1 VRDLLFIAYLGG
13 LFALGFRRPFMF
25 VLVYAYIDIVSPQ
38 RLTYFLLNTVPV
50 SMIAAVLAIGGWL
63 VTDRGREVKVAPRQ
77 ILMVLLL
84 GYCWLTTRQAEFPEA
99 ALDKWDWA
107 WKAMFFAAF
116 LPFTLTTRLRVEALA
131 VCMTLSASFI
141 IIVGGI
147 KTVAGGGGYGTLNLA
162 SGDSGLYESSTIS
175 CIAICIIPLILYLRK
190 YGTIFPK
197 DRWVSLFCF
206 ALVFACL
213 VLPIGTTA
221 RTGLIC
227 IAALGV
233 LMLRAAKRRFT
244 YIAWASVVLVLTIPM
259 LPATYTKRMATITN
273 PKADQSAGTRLAVWG
288 WTWNYVQ
295 EHPFGGGFAAYKG
308 NKIKIEVVKQASEGG
323 QTEVE
328 ATIAKDKARAY
339 HSAYFEMLGEQGFP
353 GLALW
358 LSIHLIGLVRMQVLR
373 RRYLKSGTNEDL
385 RWIGAFAE
393 ALQHGQLI
401 YLAGALFIGIAIQPF
416 IFMLLALQIGLDSY
430 AKRLDPKPLVDPK
443 PRRPKLAV

>member
-1 VRDLLFIAYLGG
+1 MRDLVFIAYLCS
-13 LFALGFRRPFMF
+13 LFAVGFRRPFLF
-25 VLVYAYIDIVSPQ
+25 VLVYAYIDIVAPQ
-38 RLTYFLLNTVPV
+38 RLTYALLNTVPI

-63 VTDRGREVKVAPRQ
+63 VADKARDARIAPRQ

-84 GYCWLTTRQAEFPEA
+84 GYCWMTTRTADFPDA
-99 ALDKWDWA
+99 AIDKWTWV
-107 WKAMFFAAF
+107 WKALFFGAF
-116 LPFTLTTRLRVEALA
+116 LPFTLSTRLRIEALA
-131 VCMTLSASFI
+131 ICMTLSASFI

-175 CIAICIIPLILYLRK
+175 MIAICIIPLILYLRN
-190 YGTIFPK
+190 YSTVFPK
-197 DRWVSLFCF
+197 DRWVNLFCY

-213 VLPIGTTA
+213 MIPIGTTA

-227 IAALGV
+227 IIALAF
-233 LMLRAAKRRFT
+233 LLLRTSKRRFT
-244 YIAWASVVLVLTIPM
+244 YLFWAGVAMAIVIPN

-273 PKADQSAGTRLAVWG
+273 PKSDQSAGTRLAVWG

-308 NKIKIEVVKQASEGG
+308 NKIKIEVVKEEGAAG

-328 ATIAKDKARAY
+328 STIARDKARAY

-358 LSIHLIGLVRMQVLR
+358 LAIHLTGLIRMQVLR
-373 RRYLKSGTNEDL
+373 HRYLKSGKDEER
-385 RWIGAFAE
+385 RWIGAMAE

-401 YLAGALFIGIAIQPF
+401 YLAGALFVGIAFQPY

-430 AKRLDPKPLVDPK
+430 AARLDPKALVDPK
-443 PRRPKLAV
+443 QRRPKLAV